1 MVDYA
6 KLAKTAERLVNV
18 NGRVITL
25 VRKSETAADPL
36 KPWKGPQAGETL
48 LTMKGVFVPPNTV
61 RQFGITSL
69 GQGTE
74 FVDMISFSEHIAIVF
89 QGENDIREYT
99 TLRDG
104 VDWNI
109 LGIQVLRPADINLL
123 AFIGVRR

>member
-1 MVDYA
+1 MVDYV
-6 KLAKTAERLVNV
+6 KLAATAERLVAK
-18 NGRVITL
+18 NGREITL
-25 VRKSETAADPL
+25 VRKSETPTDPT

-48 LTMKGVFVPPNTV
+48 LPLRAVFVPPNTV

-74 FVDMISFSEHIAIVF
+74 FVDLLAFSEQIAIVF
-89 QGENDIREYT
+89 QGQNDVREYT

-109 LGIQVLRPADINLL
+109 LGIQVLKPADINLL